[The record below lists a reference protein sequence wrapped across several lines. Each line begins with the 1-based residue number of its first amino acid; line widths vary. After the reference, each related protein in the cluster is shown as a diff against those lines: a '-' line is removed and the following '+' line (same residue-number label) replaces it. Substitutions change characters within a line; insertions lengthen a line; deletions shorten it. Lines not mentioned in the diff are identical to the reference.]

1 MAREA
6 YPYLA
11 SFFLIAII
19 FTVLG
24 AYISPLSYALA
35 GINLL
40 LAAFVVY
47 FFRDPER
54 TVPSERGI
62 CVAPAD
68 GRVTR
73 YEQIDEA
80 HGGARLISIFL
91 SPLDVH
97 INRAPI
103 AGKIS
108 RINYIKGRFMPATR
122 PESSLV
128 NEQNVI
134 TIEDGSCRVVM
145 KQIAGIVAR
154 RCVLWKQEGEQV
166 AIGERLG
173 LIKFSSRTDLI
184 LPVDFEVLVKPGDRV
199 KGGVTIIARRKI

>member
-6 YPYLA
+6 YPYLVPL
-11 SFFLIAII
+11 FLIAII
-19 FTVLG
+19 LTIFG
-24 AYISPLSYALA
+24 AYLSPIYYALA
-35 GINLL
+35 SITLL
-40 LAAFVVY
+40 LALFVVY

-54 TVPSERGI
+54 AIPVEKGI

-68 GRVTR
+68 GRVTK
-73 YEQIDEA
+73 YEQIDE
-80 HGGARLISIFL
+80 HTGGAHLISIFL

-122 PESSLV
+122 AESSLV

-184 LPVDFEVLVKPGDRV
+184 LPIDFEVLVKPGDRV
-199 KGGVTIIARRKI
+199 KGGVTIIGRRKI

>member
-11 SFFLIAII
+11 ILFLITVTL
-19 FTVLG
+19 TVLG
-24 AYISPLSYALA
+24 AYLSSVSYVLA
-35 GINLL
+35 GVTLL
-40 LAAFVVY
+40 LAIFVVY

-54 TVPSERGI
+54 SIPVENGI

-68 GRVTR
+68 GRVTK
-73 YEQIDEA
+73 YEPIDERD
-80 HGGARLISIFL
+80 GGAHLISIFL

-108 RINYIKGRFMPATR
+108 RINYIKGRFVPATR

-128 NEQNVI
+128 NEQNII
-134 TIEDGSCRVVM
+134 TIEDGSCKVVM

-154 RCVLWKQEGEQV
+154 RCVLWKHEGEHV

-199 KGGVTIIARRKI
+199 KGGVTIIGRRKT

>member
-11 SFFLIAII
+11 ILFLITITL
-19 FTVLG
+19 TVLG
-24 AYISPLSYALA
+24 VYLSPVSYALA
-35 GINLL
+35 GVTLL
-40 LAAFVVY
+40 LAIFVVY

-54 TVPSERGI
+54 RVPVENGI

-68 GRVTR
+68 GRVTK
-73 YEQIDEA
+73 YESIAEA
-80 HGGARLISIFL
+80 DGGAHLISIFL

-128 NEQNVI
+128 NEQNII
-134 TIEDGSCRVVM
+134 TIEDGSCKVVM

-154 RCVLWKQEGEQV
+154 RCVLWKHEGEHV

-199 KGGVTIIARRKI
+199 EGGVTIIGRRKL